1 MHSLLAPS
9 SPFSCSLSCYCRP
22 HVSYRLH
29 FAFLRTIQSYIW
41 RKNGRHSMIL
51 GFAAYFKITERLP
64 CIPGRSH
71 GMIFRSF
78 GELLVPLKYLT
89 ACVFVYVYA
98 VSVWVCIYACMCA
111 VFNIYLGPRF
121 PQPSAS
127 PKGESAASV
136 WWGFAVFSQTRGRR
150 GGGNGWRQKNQVE
163 IRMNMP

>member
-41 RKNGRHSMIL
+41 WKNGRHSMIL

-64 CIPGRSH
+64 CIPARSH
-71 GMIFRSF
+71 GMIFRSLR
-78 GELLVPLKYLT
+78 ELLVPLKYLT

-98 VSVWVCIYACMCA
+98 GSVWVCIYACMCA
-111 VFNIYLGPRF
+111 VLSLTFTWVRVFHSRQRARKGNL
-121 PQPSAS
+121 QPPFGGVLLSS
-127 PKGESAASV
+127 RRPGEGEGV
-136 WWGFAVFSQTRGRR
+136 GMDGGR
-150 GGGNGWRQKNQVE
+150 K
-163 IRMNMP
+163 IR